1 MGNLKSFFKV
11 RRDVLRAEGKFKATG
26 VVYQALS
33 KALRKK
39 FPPECIHL

>member
-26 VVYQALS
+26 VVYQARALLS
-33 KALRKK
+33 SKGVK
-39 FPPECIHL
+39 HL